1 MEFILISENKIKVML
16 TPEDLDEFDI
26 DADELDYSNTD
37 TKRMFWD
44 ILSRAKHCTG
54 FDTDGQKV
62 LVQLYPS
69 RHGGCEMFV
78 TKIGILNQSEDK
90 HPTDDH
96 RPPIIAEKITLRG
109 KDAVKNQE
117 KKLYTAFKFKS
128 LDTVISV
135 CKALKRVG
143 YPEESSAYITDD
155 EQLYLI
161 LSGIDTSG
169 YEAIDKYSFISEY
182 GSCEN
187 YPATE
192 RYLGEHGRVI
202 CLGDAVAK
210 LSKF

>member
-54 FDTDGQKV
+54 FNTDGQKV

-78 TKIGILNQSEDK
+78 TKIGVL
-90 HPTDDH
+90 HPTHTDCPAESQY
-96 RPPIIAEKITLRG
+96 PPIITENITHGGEKVNRF
-109 KDAVKNQE
+109 E
-117 KKLYTAFKFKS
+117 KKQYATFKFES
-128 LDTVISV
+128 LSIMLSV
-135 CKALKRVG
+135 CRALHKIG
-143 YPEESSAYITDD
+143 YSEESSAYISEDD
-155 EQLYLI
+155 RLYLT
-161 LSGIDTSG
+161 LLGVDTSG
-169 YEAIDKYSFISEY
+169 YEPLDKYSFLTEY

-187 YPATE
+187 HDAAE
-192 RYLGEHGRVI
+192 RYLGEHARPI
-202 CLGDAVAK
+202 CLKKAVETLARC
-210 LSKF
+210 